1 MNYKKVRKVPVKP
14 TKVSL
19 LMMTIIAML
28 LLAACS
34 NSGSPVIEQTSDSKT
49 TPTSPTSDVQK
60 SGKEELE
67 FVELTWYMPPPISP
81 QKNMDNVM
89 KEVNRQLQE
98 KINTKLTFKFIDW
111 GSFDEK
117 MRVMSAAGTEYDLV
131 FTSGWTNLLTN
142 NVTNGAF
149 IPLGELIQKYGQN
162 IKNKVEDRY
171 WPAVTYN
178 GEIYAI
184 PNPTTYAQ
192 TFSFSYQKELVDKYG
207 FDYKNAHTLKD
218 IEPFLATIKENE
230 PGIIPLLA
238 IKDNTPGL
246 ESLEDNV
253 DPINSFISYDIDT
266 GVFKTLFEDEAIID
280 RFRTLSDF
288 YKKGY
293 ISKDAATKSDVNLE
307 AKSGKYA
314 VNPSPGAYS
323 EDGSKATANYG
334 MPMYESLYA
343 QHVISTDSIQ
353 SATTAI
359 SRTSKNPERAM
370 MLIDLLYSDKTLFN
384 TLAYGLEGQDYKVVS
399 GAGTDNPTIETNAD
413 LSWAVWHN
421 WIGSLFD
428 QWASNWN
435 SAEALQ
441 QMKSD
446 NENLTVSPLLGFN
459 FNPEPVK
466 QEVGQ
471 IMAIVDEIKPIL
483 QTGSIANV
491 DQYMEEAKGRAE
503 KAGLNNVLAEVQ
515 KQYEVWKTENGK

>member
-1 MNYKKVRKVPVKP
+1 MNYRNGKKERTKL
-14 TKVSL
+14 TKVGL
-19 LMMTIIAML
+19 LLTIIAMM

-34 NSGSPVIEQTSDSKT
+34 NSGSPVNEEANASKT
-49 TPTSPTSDVQK
+49 PPVNDANEV
-60 SGKEELE
+60 GKEELD

-89 KEVNRQLQE
+89 REVNRQLKE
-98 KINTKLTFKFIDW
+98 KLNTKLTFKFIDW

-131 FTSGWTNLLTN
+131 FTSSWTNLLTN
-142 NVTNGAF
+142 NVTNSAF
-149 IPLGELIQKYGQN
+149 VPLDGLLEKYGQN
-162 IKNKVEDRY
+162 IKNKVEDQY
-171 WPAVTYN
+171 WSAVTYK

-192 TFSFSYQKELVDKYG
+192 TFSFSYQAELVDKYE

-218 IEPFLATIKENE
+218 IEPFLAAIKENE
-230 PGIIPLLA
+230 PGMTPLLA
-238 IKDNTPGL
+238 IKDATPGL

-253 DPINSFISYDIDT
+253 DPINSFIFYDIDT
-266 GVFKTLFEDEAIID
+266 GVFKTLFEDEAMID
-280 RFRTLSDF
+280 RYRMLSDF

-293 ISKDAATKSDVNLE
+293 ISKDAATKNDVNLE

-323 EDGSKATANYG
+323 EDGSKATAHYG
-334 MPMYESLYA
+334 IPMYESLYA
-343 QHVISTDSIQ
+343 QHVISTSSIQ

-384 TLAYGLEGQDYKVVS
+384 TLAYGLEGEDYNVMS

-413 LSWAVWHN
+413 LSWAIWHN

-428 QWASNWN
+428 QWPSNWN
-435 SAEALQ
+435 SDEALQ
-441 QMKSD
+441 QMKLD
-446 NENLTVSPLLGFN
+446 NEKLTVSPLLGFI
-459 FNPEPVK
+459 FNPEPLK

-471 IMAIVDEIKPIL
+471 IMAIIDEIRPIL
-483 QTGSIANV
+483 ETGSIADV
-491 DQYMEEAKGRAE
+491 DNYVEEAKVRAE

-515 KQYEVWKTENGK
+515 KQYEAWKSENGK